1 MVAEVVLE
9 FFLWFLARGVKNTQ
23 EKQKPK
29 QTAPDFLAVH
39 FHSIYIYAVKS
50 FGYKSNVTKQLGSMI
65 ENNAK
70 IQTSPELQ
78 KTDWFRFQYFINN
91 IE

>member
-1 MVAEVVLE
+1 
-9 FFLWFLARGVKNTQ
+9 
-23 EKQKPK
+23 
-29 QTAPDFLAVH
+29 
-39 FHSIYIYAVKS
+39 
-50 FGYKSNVTKQLGSMI
+50 MI

-78 KTDWFRFQYFINN
+78 KSDRFRFQYFINN

>member
-1 MVAEVVLE
+1 
-9 FFLWFLARGVKNTQ
+9 
-23 EKQKPK
+23 
-29 QTAPDFLAVH
+29 
-39 FHSIYIYAVKS
+39 
-50 FGYKSNVTKQLGSMI
+50 MI

-78 KTDWFRFQYFINN
+78 KSDWFRFQYFINN